1 MLPFVLPDIWGTCY
15 QRLLAALSKCISPA
29 ARHSAD
35 RQRDV
40 LMAPADT
47 AATQF
52 THVLCCQGRAASVT
66 LMLACVLP
74 PPGGEGRQLP
84 PLPPSLSAVSLPFE
98 GRGKKKKTSKDR
110 TLKRRRKKGKKEKWK
125 EETWDEGEMCRGKE
139 NLLYFVCLFVLQQLC
154 HLLFW
159 QKLPSVLLP
168 SLSCFT
174 AEGW

>member
-1 MLPFVLPDIWGTCY
+1 
-15 QRLLAALSKCISPA
+15 
-29 ARHSAD
+29 
-35 RQRDV
+35 
-40 LMAPADT
+40 MAPADT

-110 TLKRRRKKGKKEKWK
+110 TLKRRRKKK
-125 EETWDEGEMCRGKE
+125 RGKRKNE
-139 NLLYFVCLFVLQQLC
+139 RKKLGMRERCVEERKTCFILFVCLSCNNSVICCSGRNCLLC
-154 HLLFW
+154 SC
-159 QKLPSVLLP
+159 LPSPALLQKDDKNNLLLGGYVV
-168 SLSCFT
+168 S
-174 AEGW
+174 